1 MKIKRFV
8 APDMRQALRR
18 VREEQGPDAVILS
31 NSRVA
36 DGVEIIAALDYDE
49 ALIREALGSIRAG
62 TDSGQAP
69 AAESSREEP
78 VHDNAGA
85 GEDEAGTV
93 AQPPM
98 HRVLAELAERPAAE
112 ARVSPEESRASL
124 EDARAL
130 AGEANPSL
138 DAMHSDIRGLRE
150 MLEAQLSSLAW
161 NDYARRRPGR
171 AQVLRNLSRLGVAPD
186 VAAPIADQ
194 LEDGDAREHAWQ
206 LPLRILAE
214 SLPMAGDR
222 LLESG
227 GIAAFVG
234 PTGVGKTTTIAKLA
248 ARYAMR
254 HGAEGIALVT
264 TDCYRI
270 GAEEQLATYARILG
284 ARMYVA
290 EDGEALASLLARL
303 ESTDLV
309 LIDTTGMNQ
318 RDVRLADQLADLCID
333 GTAVEVFLT
342 LSATAQEASL
352 DEAVRRFGQLPLAGC
367 ALTKIDEAAQLGCA
381 LGVLIRHRLPL
392 VYVADGQ
399 SVPQDFY
406 LADAKRLWI
415 ATQAVECMRRSE
427 ADVCE
432 ETMAERFGGGSDA
445 VS

>member
-18 VREEQGPDAVILS
+18 VREEQGPDAMILS

-36 DGVEIIAALDYDE
+36 DGVEIIAALDCDE
-49 ALIREALGSIRAG
+49 ALIREALGSLRAEAGSAGTAAAPSAQDAAAQAPGARAG
-62 TDSGQAP
+62 EDMKPFREDETPAGPLVHRALADLAEHP
-69 AAESSREEP
+69 AAETP
-78 VHDNAGA
+78 A
-85 GEDEAGTV
+85 V
-93 AQPPM
+93 A
-98 HRVLAELAERPAAE
+98 EGSPA
-112 ARVSPEESRASL
+112 
-124 EDARAL
+124 
-130 AGEANPSL
+130 L
-138 DAMHSDIRGLRE
+138 DAVHSDIRGLRE
-150 MLEAQLSSLAW
+150 LLESQLSSLAW
-161 NDYARRRPGR
+161 NDYSRRRPGR
-171 AQVLRNLSRLGVAPD
+171 AQVLRNLSRIGVAPD
-186 VAAPIADQ
+186 VAAPIAEQ
-194 LEDGDAREHAWQ
+194 LEDGDAGEHAWQ

-214 SLPMAGDR
+214 TLPMTEDR

-290 EDGEALASLLARL
+290 EDGEALASLLPRL
-303 ESTDLV
+303 ESMDLV
-309 LIDTTGMNQ
+309 LI
-318 RDVRLADQLADLCID
+318 
-333 GTAVEVFLT
+333 EVFLT

-381 LGVLIRHRLPL
+381 LAVLIRHRLPL
-392 VYVADGQ
+392 VYIADGQ

-406 LADAKRLWI
+406 LADSKRLWI

-427 ADVCE
+427 ADVSE
-432 ETMAERFGGGSDA
+432 EVMAQRFGGGADA
-445 VS
+445 LS

>member
-1 MKIKRFV
+1 M
-8 APDMRQALRR
+8 
-18 VREEQGPDAVILS
+18 
-31 NSRVA
+31 
-36 DGVEIIAALDYDE
+36 DGRKPGRYSD
-49 ALIREALGSIRAG
+49 RG
-62 TDSGQAP
+62 
-69 AAESSREEP
+69 
-78 VHDNAGA
+78 
-85 GEDEAGTV
+85 
-93 AQPPM
+93 
-98 HRVLAELAERPAAE
+98 
-112 ARVSPEESRASL
+112 ESRLSSPRLGRSAPRRGQVT
-124 EDARAL
+124 AA
-130 AGEANPSL
+130 AAEANPSL
-138 DAMHSDIRGLRE
+138 DAVHSDIRGLRE
-150 MLEAQLSSLAW
+150 LLESQLSSLAW
-161 NDYARRRPGR
+161 NDYSRRRPGR

-186 VAAPIADQ
+186 VAAPIAEQ
-194 LEDGDAREHAWQ
+194 LEDGDASEHAWQ

-214 SLPMAGDR
+214 TLPMTEDR
-222 LLESG
+222 LLENG

-290 EDGEALASLLARL
+290 EDGEALAALLQRMG
-303 ESTDLV
+303 SMDLV

-318 RDVRLADQLADLCID
+318 RDVRLADQLAALRIEGTPID
-333 GTAVEVFLT
+333 VFLT

-367 ALTKIDEAAQLGCA
+367 ALTKIDETAQLGCA

-392 VYVADGQ
+392 VYIADGQ

-427 ADVCE
+427 ADVSE
-432 ETMAERFGGGSDA
+432 EVMAQRFGGGADA
-445 VS
+445 LS

>member
-1 MKIKRFV
+1 
-8 APDMRQALRR
+8 
-18 VREEQGPDAVILS
+18 
-31 NSRVA
+31 VA

-69 AAESSREEP
+69 ADESSPEEP
-78 VHDNAGA
+78 VHDAAGA
-85 GEDEAGTV
+85 GEDEAVTV

-98 HRVLAELAERPAAE
+98 HRALAELAERPAAE

-318 RDVRLADQLADLCID
+318 RDVRLADQLAALRID
-333 GTAVEVFLT
+333 GTPVEVFLT

>member
-36 DGVEIIAALDYDE
+36 EGVEIIAALDYDE
-49 ALIREALGSIRAG
+49 ALIREALGSLRAETG
-62 TDSGQAP
+62 SAAAAAATQTQDAVAEVP
-69 AAESSREEP
+69 EAHAAEEERP
-78 VHDNAGA
+78 AGPLVHR
-85 GEDEAGTV
+85 T
-93 AQPPM
+93 
-98 HRVLAELAERPAAE
+98 LADLAERPAAE
-112 ARVSPEESRASL
+112 TPAA
-124 EDARAL
+124 AA
-130 AGEANPSL
+130 EANPSL
-138 DAMHSDIRGLRE
+138 DAVHSDIRGLRE
-150 MLEAQLSSLAW
+150 LLESQLSSLAW
-161 NDYARRRPGR
+161 NDYSRRRPGR

-186 VAAPIADQ
+186 VAAPIAEQ
-194 LEDGDAREHAWQ
+194 LEDGDASEHAWQ

-214 SLPMAGDR
+214 TLPMTEDR
-222 LLESG
+222 LLENG

-290 EDGEALASLLARL
+290 EDGEALAALLQRMG
-303 ESTDLV
+303 SMDLV

-318 RDVRLADQLADLCID
+318 RDVRLADQLAALRIEGTPID
-333 GTAVEVFLT
+333 VFLT

-367 ALTKIDEAAQLGCA
+367 ALTKIDETAQLGCA

-392 VYVADGQ
+392 VYIADGQ

-427 ADVCE
+427 ADVSE
-432 ETMAERFGGGSDA
+432 EVMAQRFGGGADA
-445 VS
+445 LS

>member
-49 ALIREALGSIRAG
+49 ALIREALGSIRAD
-62 TDSGQAP
+62 TAADRTPAEQAP
-69 AAESSREEP
+69 REASAQE
-78 VHDNAGA
+78 AGA
-85 GEDEAGTV
+85 GAEQTRTV
-93 AQPPM
+93 AQAPL
-98 HRVLAELAERPAAE
+98 HRALTELAAGPAAE
-112 ARVSPEESRASL
+112 ASVEETRASL
-124 EDARAL
+124 DDARAV
-130 AGEANPSL
+130 AGEASPAL
-138 DAMHSDIRGLRE
+138 DAVHSDIRGLRE
-150 MLEAQLSSLAW
+150 MLESQLSSLAW
-161 NDYARRRPGR
+161 NDYSRRRPGR

-186 VAAPIADQ
+186 VATPIADQ

-214 SLPMAGDR
+214 SLPMGEDR

-290 EDGEALASLLARL
+290 EDGEALASLLPRL
-303 ESTDLV
+303 ESMDLV

-318 RDVRLADQLADLCID
+318 RDVRLADQLAALRVEH
-333 GTAVEVFLT
+333 TAIEVFLT

-392 VYVADGQ
+392 VYIADGQ

-427 ADVCE
+427 ADVSE
-432 ETMAERFGGGSDA
+432 ETMAQRFGGGSDA
-445 VS
+445 AS

>member
-36 DGVEIIAALDYDE
+36 EGVEIIAALDYDE
-49 ALIREALGSIRAG
+49 ALIREALGSLRAETG
-62 TDSGQAP
+62 SAGAAAAPEAQDAVAEAPGARPGAGMTPAGEEEAP
-69 AAESSREEP
+69 AGPLA
-78 VHDNAGA
+78 
-85 GEDEAGTV
+85 
-93 AQPPM
+93 
-98 HRVLAELAERPAAE
+98 HRALADLAERPGAQIPAA
-112 ARVSPEESRASL
+112 A
-124 EDARAL
+124 
-130 AGEANPSL
+130 EANPSL
-138 DAMHSDIRGLRE
+138 DAVHSDIRGLRE
-150 MLEAQLSSLAW
+150 LLESQLSSLAW
-161 NDYARRRPGR
+161 NDYSRRRPGR
-171 AQVLRNLSRLGVAPD
+171 AQVLRNLSRIGVAPD
-186 VAAPIADQ
+186 VAAPIAEQ
-194 LEDGDAREHAWQ
+194 LEDGDASEHAWQ

-214 SLPMAGDR
+214 TLPMAEDR
-222 LLESG
+222 LLENG

-254 HGAEGIALVT
+254 HGAEDIALVT

-290 EDGEALASLLARL
+290 EDGEALAALLQRL
-303 ESTDLV
+303 GSMDLV
-309 LIDTTGMNQ
+309 LIDTTGLNQ
-318 RDVRLADQLADLCID
+318 RDVRLADQLAALRVE
-333 GTAVEVFLT
+333 GTPIEVFLT

-392 VYVADGQ
+392 VYIADGQ

-406 LADAKRLWI
+406 LADSKRLWI

-427 ADVCE
+427 ADVSE
-432 ETMAERFGGGSDA
+432 EVMAQRFGGGADA
-445 VS
+445 LS

>member
-49 ALIREALGSIRAG
+49 ALVREALGSIRAG
-62 TDSGQAP
+62 TDAAGAP
-69 AAESSREEP
+69 ARSVPQDAP
-78 VHDNAGA
+78 AQNAGA
-85 GEDEAGTV
+85 DTGSAEAAARASADTRT
-93 AQPPM
+93 QTPT
-98 HRVLAELAERPAAE
+98 HRALAELAADPAAPLP
-112 ARVSPEESRASL
+112 SPA
-124 EDARAL
+124 D
-130 AGEANPSL
+130 EANPAL
-138 DAMHSDIRGLRE
+138 DAVHSDIRGLRE
-150 MLEAQLSSLAW
+150 LLESQLSSLAW
-161 NDYARRRPGR
+161 NDYSRRQPGR

-186 VAAPIADQ
+186 VAAPIAEQ
-194 LEDGDAREHAWQ
+194 LEDGDASEHAWQ

-222 LLESG
+222 LLENG

-290 EDGEALASLLARL
+290 EDGEALAALLERL
-303 ESTDLV
+303 DSMDLV

-318 RDVRLADQLADLCID
+318 RDERLAEHLADLRIE
-333 GTAVEVFLT
+333 GTPVEVFLT

-367 ALTKIDEAAQLGCA
+367 ALTKIDETAQLGCA

-392 VYVADGQ
+392 VYIADGQ

-427 ADVCE
+427 ADVSE
-432 ETMAERFGGGSDA
+432 EIMAQRFGGNRDA
-445 VS
+445 LA

>member
-36 DGVEIIAALDYDE
+36 EGVEIIAALDYDE
-49 ALIREALGSIRAG
+49 ALVREALGSLRAETG
-62 TDSGQAP
+62 SAGAAAAPEAQDAVAEAPGARPGADMTPAGEEEAP
-69 AAESSREEP
+69 AGP
-78 VHDNAGA
+78 LVHRTLAGL
-85 GEDEAGTV
+85 T
-93 AQPPM
+93 
-98 HRVLAELAERPAAE
+98 ERPAAQL
-112 ARVSPEESRASL
+112 RAT
-124 EDARAL
+124 AA
-130 AGEANPSL
+130 EANPSL
-138 DAMHSDIRGLRE
+138 DAVHSDIRGLRE
-150 MLEAQLSSLAW
+150 LLESQLSSLAW
-161 NDYARRRPGR
+161 NDYSRRRPGR

-194 LEDGDAREHAWQ
+194 LEDGDASEHAWQ
-206 LPLRILAE
+206 LPLRILAQT
-214 SLPMAGDR
+214 LPMAQDR

-290 EDGEALASLLARL
+290 EDGEALAALLERL
-303 ESTDLV
+303 DAMNLV

-318 RDVRLADQLADLCID
+318 RDVRLADQLAALRIEE
-333 GTAVEVFLT
+333 TPIEVFLT

-392 VYVADGQ
+392 VYIADGQ

-406 LADAKRLWI
+406 LADSKRLWI

-427 ADVCE
+427 ADVSE
-432 ETMAERFGGGSDA
+432 ETMAQRFGGGIDA
-445 VS
+445 LS

>member
-36 DGVEIIAALDYDE
+36 EGVEIIAALDYDE
-49 ALIREALGSIRAG
+49 ALVREALGSLRAETG
-62 TDSGQAP
+62 SAAAAAATPTGDAVAEAP
-69 AAESSREEP
+69 AAAVREEERSAGP
-78 VHDNAGA
+78 LVHRA
-85 GEDEAGTV
+85 
-93 AQPPM
+93 
-98 HRVLAELAERPAAE
+98 LADLADRPAAE
-112 ARVSPEESRASL
+112 TPAAETPAAAGAS
-124 EDARAL
+124 
-130 AGEANPSL
+130 PSL
-138 DAMHSDIRGLRE
+138 DAVHSDIRELRE
-150 MLEAQLSSLAW
+150 LLESQLSSLAW
-161 NDYARRRPGR
+161 NDYSRRRPGR
-171 AQVLRNLSRLGVAPD
+171 AQVLRNLSRIGVAPD
-186 VAAPIADQ
+186 VAAPIAEQ
-194 LEDGDAREHAWQ
+194 LEDGAASEHAWQ

-214 SLPMAGDR
+214 TLPMAEDR
-222 LLESG
+222 LLENG

-290 EDGEALASLLARL
+290 EDGEALAALLQRL
-303 ESTDLV
+303 GSMDLV

-318 RDVRLADQLADLCID
+318 RDVRLADQLAALKIE
-333 GTAVEVFLT
+333 GTPIEVFLT

-392 VYVADGQ
+392 VYIADGQ

-427 ADVCE
+427 ADVSE
-432 ETMAERFGGGSDA
+432 EVMAQRFGGGADA
-445 VS
+445 LS

>member
-36 DGVEIIAALDYDE
+36 EGVEIIAALDYDE
-49 ALIREALGSIRAG
+49 ALIREALGSLRAETG
-62 TDSGQAP
+62 SAGAVAATEVEDTVAEAP
-69 AAESSREEP
+69 APEP
-78 VHDNAGA
+78 EAPAG
-85 GEDEAGTV
+85 
-93 AQPPM
+93 PRL
-98 HRVLAELAERPAAE
+98 HRALADLAERPAA
-112 ARVSPEESRASL
+112 ASPA
-124 EDARAL
+124 AA
-130 AGEANPSL
+130 EANPGL
-138 DAMHSDIRGLRE
+138 DAVHSDIRGLRE
-150 MLEAQLSSLAW
+150 LLESQLSSLAW
-161 NDYARRRPGR
+161 NDYSRRRPGR
-171 AQVLRNLSRLGVAPD
+171 AQVLRNLSRIGVAPD
-186 VAAPIADQ
+186 VAAPIAEQ
-194 LEDGDAREHAWQ
+194 LEDGDASEHAWQ

-214 SLPMAGDR
+214 TLPMTEDR
-222 LLESG
+222 LLERG

-290 EDGEALASLLARL
+290 EDGEALAALLQRL
-303 ESTDLV
+303 GSMDLV

-318 RDVRLADQLADLCID
+318 RDVGLADQLAALKIE
-333 GTAVEVFLT
+333 GTPIEVFLT

-392 VYVADGQ
+392 VYIADGQ

-427 ADVCE
+427 ADVSE
-432 ETMAERFGGGSDA
+432 EAMAQRFGGGADA
-445 VS
+445 LS

>member
-36 DGVEIIAALDYDE
+36 EGVEIIAALDYDE
-49 ALIREALGSIRAG
+49 ALIREALGSLRAETG
-62 TDSGQAP
+62 S
-69 AAESSREEP
+69 AAAVAATQTQDAVAEVPEA
-78 VHDNAGA
+78 HA
-85 GEDEAGTV
+85 GEDMTPAGEQERPAGPLV
-93 AQPPM
+93 
-98 HRVLAELAERPAAE
+98 HRTLADLAERPAAE
-112 ARVSPEESRASL
+112 TPAA
-124 EDARAL
+124 AA
-130 AGEANPSL
+130 EANPSL
-138 DAMHSDIRGLRE
+138 DAVHSDIRGLRE
-150 MLEAQLSSLAW
+150 LLESQLSSLAW
-161 NDYARRRPGR
+161 NDYSRRRPGR

-186 VAAPIADQ
+186 VAAPIAEQ
-194 LEDGDAREHAWQ
+194 LEDGDASEHAWQ

-214 SLPMAGDR
+214 TLPMTEDR
-222 LLESG
+222 LLENG

-264 TDCYRI
+264 MDCYRI

-290 EDGEALASLLARL
+290 EDGEALAALLQRL
-303 ESTDLV
+303 GSMDLV

-318 RDVRLADQLADLCID
+318 RDVRLADQLAALNIE
-333 GTAVEVFLT
+333 GTPIEVFLT

-367 ALTKIDEAAQLGCA
+367 ALTKIDETAQLGCA

-392 VYVADGQ
+392 VYIADGQ

-427 ADVCE
+427 ADVSE
-432 ETMAERFGGGSDA
+432 EVMAQRFGGGADA
-445 VS
+445 LS

>member
-36 DGVEIIAALDYDE
+36 EGVEIIAALDYDE
-49 ALIREALGSIRAG
+49 ALIREALGSLRAETG
-62 TDSGQAP
+62 SAAVAAATPTGDAVAEAP
-69 AAESSREEP
+69 AAS
-78 VHDNAGA
+78 A
-85 GEDEAGTV
+85 GEEETPAG
-93 AQPPM
+93 PLM
-98 HRVLAELAERPAAE
+98 HRALADLADRPAAE
-112 ARVSPEESRASL
+112 TPAAAV
-124 EDARAL
+124 
-130 AGEANPSL
+130 ANPSL
-138 DAMHSDIRGLRE
+138 DAVHSDIRGLRE
-150 MLEAQLSSLAW
+150 LLESQLSSLAW
-161 NDYARRRPGR
+161 NDYSRRRPGR
-171 AQVLRNLSRLGVAPD
+171 AQVLRNLSRIGVAPD
-186 VAAPIADQ
+186 VAAPIAEQ
-194 LEDGDAREHAWQ
+194 LEDGAASEHAWQ

-214 SLPMAGDR
+214 SLPMAEDR
-222 LLESG
+222 LLENG

-290 EDGEALASLLARL
+290 EDGEALAALLQRL
-303 ESTDLV
+303 GSMDLV

-318 RDVRLADQLADLCID
+318 RDVRLADQLAALKIE
-333 GTAVEVFLT
+333 GSPIEVFLT

-392 VYVADGQ
+392 VYIADGQ

-427 ADVCE
+427 ADVSE
-432 ETMAERFGGGSDA
+432 EVMAQRFGGGADA
-445 VS
+445 LS

>member
-62 TDSGQAP
+62 TDNGRAP
-69 AAESSREEP
+69 ADEAPREAP
-78 VHDNAGA
+78 ARDAGS
-85 GEDEAGTV
+85 GEDEAGSV
-93 AQPPM
+93 AQPPL
-98 HRVLAELAERPAAE
+98 HRALAELAERPATQARLCPDE
-112 ARVSPEESRASL
+112 ALASP

-138 DAMHSDIRGLRE
+138 DAVHSDIRGLRE
-150 MLEAQLSSLAW
+150 MLESQLSSLAW
-161 NDYARRRPGR
+161 NDYSRRRPGR

-194 LEDGDAREHAWQ
+194 LEDGEAREHAWQ
-206 LPLRILAE
+206 LPLRILAQ

-254 HGAEGIALVT
+254 HGAESIALVT

-290 EDGEALASLLARL
+290 EDGEALASLLRRL
-303 ESTDLV
+303 ESTGLV

-318 RDVRLADQLADLCID
+318 RDVRLADQLAALRVDDTPI
-333 GTAVEVFLT
+333 EVFLT

-427 ADVCE
+427 ADVSE

>member
-1 MKIKRFV
+1 MPGALSSAARRAVVI
-8 APDMRQALRR
+8 APL
-18 VREEQGPDAVILS
+18 PS
-31 NSRVA
+31 PA
-36 DGVEIIAALDYDE
+36 D
-49 ALIREALGSIRAG
+49 
-62 TDSGQAP
+62 
-69 AAESSREEP
+69 
-78 VHDNAGA
+78 
-85 GEDEAGTV
+85 
-93 AQPPM
+93 
-98 HRVLAELAERPAAE
+98 
-112 ARVSPEESRASL
+112 
-124 EDARAL
+124 
-130 AGEANPSL
+130 EANPAL
-138 DAMHSDIRGLRE
+138 DAVHSDIRGLRE
-150 MLEAQLSSLAW
+150 LLESQLSSLAW
-161 NDYARRRPGR
+161 NDYSRRQPGR

-186 VAAPIADQ
+186 VAAPIAEQ
-194 LEDGDAREHAWQ
+194 LEDGDASEHAWQ

-222 LLESG
+222 LLENG

-290 EDGEALASLLARL
+290 EDGEALAALL
-303 ESTDLV
+303 E
-309 LIDTTGMNQ
+309 
-318 RDVRLADQLADLCID
+318 RLAEHLADLRIE
-333 GTAVEVFLT
+333 GTPVEVFLT

-367 ALTKIDEAAQLGCA
+367 ALTKIDETAQLGCA

-392 VYVADGQ
+392 VYIADGQ

-427 ADVCE
+427 ADVSE
-432 ETMAERFGGGSDA
+432 EIMAQRFGGNRDA
-445 VS
+445 LA

>member
-36 DGVEIIAALDYDE
+36 EGVEIIAALDYDE
-49 ALIREALGSIRAG
+49 ALIREALGSLRAETG
-62 TDSGQAP
+62 SAGAVAATEVEDTVAEAPEAP
-69 AAESSREEP
+69 APEP
-78 VHDNAGA
+78 EAPAG
-85 GEDEAGTV
+85 
-93 AQPPM
+93 PRL
-98 HRVLAELAERPAAE
+98 HRALADLAERPAA
-112 ARVSPEESRASL
+112 ASPA
-124 EDARAL
+124 AA
-130 AGEANPSL
+130 EANPGL
-138 DAMHSDIRGLRE
+138 DAVHSDIRGLRE
-150 MLEAQLSSLAW
+150 LLESQLSSLAW
-161 NDYARRRPGR
+161 NDYSRRRPGR
-171 AQVLRNLSRLGVAPD
+171 AQVLRNLSRIGVAPD
-186 VAAPIADQ
+186 VAAPIAEQ
-194 LEDGDAREHAWQ
+194 LEDGDASEHAWQ

-214 SLPMAGDR
+214 TLPMTEDR
-222 LLESG
+222 LLERG

-290 EDGEALASLLARL
+290 EDGEALAALLQRL
-303 ESTDLV
+303 GSMDLV

-318 RDVRLADQLADLCID
+318 RDVRLGDQLAALKIE
-333 GTAVEVFLT
+333 GTPIEVFLT

-392 VYVADGQ
+392 VYIADGQ

-427 ADVCE
+427 ADVSE
-432 ETMAERFGGGSDA
+432 EAMAQRFGGGADA
-445 VS
+445 LS

>member
-49 ALIREALGSIRAG
+49 ALIREALGSLRSGADAARTADG
-62 TDSGQAP
+62 TDGAYRQAP
-69 AAESSREEP
+69 AART
-78 VHDNAGA
+78 D
-85 GEDEAGTV
+85 EDEPSEAVRDVAEAT
-93 AQPPM
+93 AQPVM
-98 HRVLAELAERPAAE
+98 HRALAELAAPVEQATTA
-112 ARVSPEESRASL
+112 
-124 EDARAL
+124 

-138 DAMHSDIRGLRE
+138 DAVHSDIRGLRE
-150 MLEAQLSSLAW
+150 LLESQLSSLAW

-186 VAAPIADQ
+186 VATPIADQ
-194 LEDGDAREHAWQ
+194 LDDTDAREHAWQ
-206 LPLRILAE
+206 LPLRILAQ
-214 SLPMAGDR
+214 SLPMAEDR
-222 LLESG
+222 LLDNG

-254 HGAEGIALVT
+254 HGADNIALVT

-290 EDGEALASLLARL
+290 EDGEALAALLQRL
-303 ESTDLV
+303 ESMELV

-318 RDVRLADQLADLCID
+318 RDERLAEHLADLKIE
-333 GTAVEVFLT
+333 GTPVEVFLT

-367 ALTKIDEAAQLGCA
+367 ALTKIDETAQLGCA

-392 VYVADGQ
+392 VYIADGQ

-427 ADVCE
+427 ADVSE
-432 ETMAERFGGGSDA
+432 EVMAQRFGGSTDA
-445 VS
+445 RA